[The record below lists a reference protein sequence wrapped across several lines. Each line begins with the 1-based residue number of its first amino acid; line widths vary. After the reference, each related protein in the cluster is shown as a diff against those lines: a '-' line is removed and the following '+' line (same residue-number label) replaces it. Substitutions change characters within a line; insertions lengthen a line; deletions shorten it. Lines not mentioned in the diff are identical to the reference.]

1 MRPVAV
7 EDRLVPRPLVGVG
20 EHDQEQQRGIGRAV
34 VGREGKEPETG
45 ELPIAELVRN
55 LAGFLVLLGIVV
67 GRLYAGKPV
76 EGAEGEL
83 GKAADALHRDHQ
95 RVPPE
100 ERDVPG
106 NAGRGNVN
114 AAPNR
119 EVGHAERLHVGD
131 RLSPDARQRGVAGG
145 GELDRRE
152 HARRELR
159 IPLLNGA
166 AGEHAGALAIDH
178 GQPLDAGVPA
188 LLGCEVDDELHPAVG
203 KLRVR
208 VFALDTHVQLAL
220 ERAVGVGRA
229 QLAGLLMP
237 RALQV
242 AAAHQALAPDVE
254 DVGEVRLDGDL
265 EDQADRMGR
274 IADQVIVLVDAL

>member
-1 MRPVAV
+1 M
-7 EDRLVPRPLVGVG
+7 
-20 EHDQEQQRGIGRAV
+20 
-34 VGREGKEPETG
+34 
-45 ELPIAELVRN
+45 
-55 LAGFLVLLGIVV
+55 
-67 GRLYAGKPV
+67 
-76 EGAEGEL
+76 
-83 GKAADALHRDHQ
+83 
-95 RVPPE
+95 
-100 ERDVPG
+100 
-106 NAGRGNVN
+106 
-114 AAPNR
+114 
-119 EVGHAERLHVGD
+119 
-131 RLSPDARQRGVAGG
+131 AGG

-178 GQPLDAGVPA
+178 GQPLDAGVPG

-274 IADQVIVLVDAL
+274 IADQVIVLVDALEDRAVEAEANRPFFEDDVVLRAILGARQRKLGRGELVANRKVVDGAGVEQQRNAPVDGDGVARHEARIPGKEADRASRHQRGVGVGDHELMVVVDGDPRHAMSDRHCK